1 MEDLNDALRYVYLTQ
16 EQYDSIYNKPE
27 ENKEEDLKMSEDF
40 LNLKNKFEKQKE
52 EVHENIN
59 ELDKFFEDKGYNINN
74 NKEDSKK

>member
-40 LNLKNKFEKQKE
+40 LDLKNKFEKQKE

-74 NKEDSKK
+74 NKEDSK